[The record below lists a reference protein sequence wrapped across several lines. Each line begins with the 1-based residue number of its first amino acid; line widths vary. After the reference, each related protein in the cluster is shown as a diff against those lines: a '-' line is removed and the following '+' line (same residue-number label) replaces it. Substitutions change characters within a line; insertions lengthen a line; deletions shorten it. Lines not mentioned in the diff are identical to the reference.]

1 MRRISAVLFFLAST
15 AISASAQ
22 SFVPHSAPRPVALQ
36 ALLPSHIHEPAIV
49 AHTPLL
55 TQRATPTPP
64 DEPKPRRSRKSRV
77 LRSAAVGAVLGF
89 ATGAAIGAEIGGN
102 CDLTDPP
109 DCSVSAR
116 NRQMILSMGGVA
128 AGLGAI
134 LGAGVGAVRR

>member
-15 AISASAQ
+15 AISAQAQ
-22 SFVPHSAPRPVALQ
+22 PFVPHSAPRPVALQ
-36 ALLPSHIHEPAIV
+36 ALQASHIHEPTIA
-49 AHTPLL
+49 AHTPLP

-64 DEPKPRRSRKSRV
+64 DEPKPRRSRKSRI

-128 AGLGAI
+128 AGIGAI